1 MSHALA
7 GNDQAVTTELRLPSR
22 LGFEKVAMAT
32 AAMVAELMGFPEDRI
47 EDLKTAV
54 AEACINAI
62 EHGNR
67 LDASQT
73 VIVIL
78 SIAENTLEVKVVDRG
93 RGAGKKPPRAPNI
106 DRKMHGEEDPRGM
119 GMFLMQSLVD
129 EAEWV
134 SDKPGSSYARL
145 AIHLDR
151 EKGAIDDD
159 ASGPN

>member
-1 MSHALA
+1 MSGGAPGA
-7 GNDQAVTTELRLPSR
+7 DPAITTELRLPSR
-22 LGFEKVAMAT
+22 LGFEKVAMST
-32 AAMVAELMGFPEDRI
+32 AATVAELMGFPEDRV

-54 AEACINAI
+54 SEACINAI

-73 VIVIL
+73 VLVIL
-78 SIAENTLEVKVVDRG
+78 SIAEKTLEVRVVDDG
-93 RGAGKKPPRAPNI
+93 PGAAKRPVRAPDM

-119 GMFLMQSLVD
+119 GMFLIQSLVD

-134 SDKPGSSYARL
+134 TDKRRGSYARL

-151 EKGAIDDD
+151 EKQVSN
-159 ASGPN
+159 ASASTPN